1 MAMRKWRV
9 AVVVGLISTLLP
21 LVHSPQSNAALEAN
35 EVLQLIVVR
44 SCKDGG
50 ACKPGDKGPLG
61 GVVFYAAPTPQ
72 WWGQYLATV
81 SSKRSVVRLPEW
93 TAWLSPVSSPV
104 IFGRDAKAQ
113 RIEAKQIGAGA
124 VNTALIFQFL
134 GKSGATQHLDPPL
147 AEIKYQSFVPSKDE
161 LDALY
166 NYIVTTES
174 PLDAA
179 FQTGVVGDPYW
190 TSTEA
195 SDSFAWY
202 QLFNDGTQFTDAN
215 GIVNGLTGNKSLTM
229 SSPHKG
235 SAFPSKIMRYV
246 LVGSWA
252 PYGAVLPPK
261 PSRPNVPAGG
271 RISTECLAG
280 RSCQVGD
287 IGPGG
292 GVVFYD
298 AGKTEPWGR
307 YLEASPASC
316 QKSGLTWR
324 IAMPGKRGTRQ
335 LPLLYTTWATA
346 ARQRVE
352 SKRLGMGKANTALVV
367 KQHKGLP
374 QASLDTTAA
383 GYADSLVCGGK
394 DDWFLPSKDELD
406 TLYNVLAV
414 TDNDL
419 TGNNSFGFTRG
430 FYWTS
435 SEYNN
440 ETAWTQLW
448 IDGQQ
453 FDREKW
459 LNGDPRKDGGFN
471 PFHVRPIRAFG

>member
-9 AVVVGLISTLLP
+9 AAVVGLMSTLLP
-21 LVHSPQSNAALEAN
+21 LVHGAQPAIAL
-35 EVLQLIVVR
+35 
-44 SCKDGG
+44 SCATGG
-50 ACKPGDKGPLG
+50 ACKLGDTGPLG
-61 GVVFYAAPTPQ
+61 GVVFYVASTPQ
-72 WWGQYLATV
+72 WWGQYMESYSALNAEM
-81 SSKRSVVRLPEW
+81 RNALPVGQ
-93 TAWLSPVSSPV
+93 AWLTERV
-104 IFGRDAKAQ
+104 IHQGDDAKA
-113 RIEAKQIGAGA
+113 RRVEAKRIGAGA
-124 VNTALIFQFL
+124 ENYVSIYGGTPYSPFPFGLSGWSATYQFF
-134 GKSGATQHLDPPL
+134 H
-147 AEIKYQSFVPSKDE
+147 PSKDE

-166 NYIVTTES
+166 NYIVTTDS
-174 PLDAA
+174 PLDTA
-179 FQTGVVGDPYW
+179 FRTGVVSDPYW

-195 SDSFAWY
+195 SDTFAWY

-215 GIVNGLTGNKSLTM
+215 GIVNGLAGNKALTK
-229 SSPHKG
+229 SSMHKG
-235 SAFPSKIMRYV
+235 SAFPSKTMRR
-246 LVGSWA
+246 LFIGAWA
-252 PYGAVLPPK
+252 PSGAVLPPK
-261 PSRPNVPAGG
+261 PPRPVIPPGG
-271 RISTECLAG
+271 RTSADCAAG

-298 AGKTEPWGR
+298 AGKTESWGR

-324 IAMPGKRGTRQ
+324 SALPGKRGTRQ
-335 LPLLYTTWATA
+335 LPLLYPTWATA

-367 KQHKGLP
+367 KQHKVLP

-383 GYADSLVCGGK
+383 GYAYSLVCGGK

-419 TGNNSFGFTRG
+419 TGNNSFEFTRG

-459 LNGDPRKDGGFN
+459 MSGDKRRDGGFN

>member
-1 MAMRKWRV
+1 MPPRGAQPPSPGYIDYMTTRTWRAALV
-9 AVVVGLISTLLP
+9 VMLLSAVLP
-21 LVHSPQSNAALEAN
+21 LVHGAQPARALSCQGGGPCELGDIGPFGGTVFVAAL
-35 EVLQLIVVR
+35 
-44 SCKDGG
+44 
-50 ACKPGDKGPLG
+50 
-61 GVVFYAAPTPQ
+61 TPQ
-72 WWGQYLATV
+72 WWGQYMEAIPNFRNQSEVGTTWFTPSAV
-81 SSKRSVVRLPEW
+81 FIEQ
-93 TAWLSPVSSPV
+93 
-104 IFGRDAKAQ
+104 DAKAR
-113 RIEAKQIGAGA
+113 RIEAKLIGAGA
-124 VNTALIFQFL
+124 DNTSRATGTSSKERISGNGAEFFRSLGYQVFL
-134 GKSGATQHLDPPL
+134 
-147 AEIKYQSFVPSKDE
+147 PSKDE

-166 NYIVTTES
+166 NFVATTKL
-174 PLDAA
+174 PLRTAY
-179 FQTGVVGDPYW
+179 GLGLKGDPYW
-190 TSTEA
+190 SSSEA
-195 SDSFAWY
+195 SDNFAWY
-202 QLFNDGTQFTDAN
+202 QLFQDGTQFTDAN
-215 GIVNGLTGNKSLTM
+215 GIVPFLSGNKKLWK
-229 SSPHKG
+229 SSIHKG
-235 SAFPSKIMRYV
+235 SAFPSKPFRYTY
-246 LVGSWA
+246 VGSWA
-252 PYGAVLPPK
+252 PKGAVLPPK
-261 PSRPNVPAGG
+261 PPRPVIPAGG
-271 RISTECLAG
+271 RTSADCAAG

-307 YLEASPASC
+307 YLEASPAAC

-324 IAMPGKRGTRQ
+324 IALPGKRGTKQ
-335 LPLLYTTWATA
+335 LPMLFPTWATA

-352 SKRLGMGKANTALVV
+352 AKRLGMGQVNTALVI

-374 QASLDTTAA
+374 QSSLDATAA
-383 GYADSLVCGGK
+383 GYANSLVCGGK

-448 IDGQQ
+448 VDGQQ

>member
-9 AVVVGLISTLLP
+9 AAVVGLMSTLLP
-21 LVHSPQSNAALEAN
+21 LVHGAQPAIAL
-35 EVLQLIVVR
+35 
-44 SCKDGG
+44 SCRDGG
-50 ACKPGDKGPLG
+50 TCKLGDKGPNG
-61 GVVFYAAPTPQ
+61 GVVFYTASTPQ
-72 WWGQYLATV
+72 WWGQYMESQSSLNLLWREFSPAGEGWMV
-81 SSKRSVVRLPEW
+81 SSVVYRGDD
-93 TAWLSPVSSPV
+93 S
-104 IFGRDAKAQ
+104 KAR
-113 RIEAKQIGAGA
+113 RIEAKRVGAGA
-124 VNTALIFQFL
+124 ENFVSIFGFSSREA
-134 GKSGATQHLDPPL
+134 GLDVPGIPS
-147 AEIKYQSFVPSKDE
+147 YQMFYPSKDE

-166 NYIVTTES
+166 NYIVTTDS
-174 PLDAA
+174 PLDTA
-179 FQTGVVGDPYW
+179 FRTGVIGDPYW

-195 SDSFAWY
+195 SDTFAWY

-215 GIVNGLTGNKSLTM
+215 GIVNGLAENKTLTK
-229 SSPHKG
+229 SSVHKG
-235 SAFPSKIMRYV
+235 SAFPSKTMRR
-246 LVGSWA
+246 LFVGAWA
-252 PYGAVLPPK
+252 PKGAVLPPK
-261 PSRPNVPAGG
+261 PPRPVIPAGG
-271 RISTECLAG
+271 RTSSECAAG

-298 AGKTEPWGR
+298 AGKTESWGR

-324 IAMPGKRGTRQ
+324 SALPGKRGTRQ
-335 LPLLYTTWATA
+335 LPLLYPTWATA

-367 KQHKGLP
+367 KQHKVLP

-419 TGNNSFGFTRG
+419 TGNNSFEFTRG

-459 LNGDPRKDGGFN
+459 MSGDKRRDGGFN

>member
-1 MAMRKWRV
+1 MEAFS
-9 AVVVGLISTLLP
+9 ATLKKRGGFAWPKSAP
-21 LVHSPQSNAALEAN
+21 LFT
-35 EVLQLIVVR
+35 
-44 SCKDGG
+44 
-50 ACKPGDKGPLG
+50 GP
-61 GVVFYAAPTPQ
+61 
-72 WWGQYLATV
+72 
-81 SSKRSVVRLPEW
+81 
-93 TAWLSPVSSPV
+93 
-104 IFGRDAKAQ
+104 DAKAQ
-113 RIEAKQIGAGA
+113 RIEAKALGAGRL
-124 VNTALIFQFL
+124 NTDLLERPCLDCIF
-134 GKSGATQHLDPPL
+134 
-147 AEIKYQSFVPSKDE
+147 IPSKDE
-161 LDALY
+161 LDALF
-166 NYIVTTES
+166 NFVVTS
-174 PLDAA
+174 RSALNSA
-179 FQTGVVGDPYW
+179 FVTGMNGEPWW

-195 SDSFAWY
+195 SDTFAWY

-215 GIVNGLTGNKSLTM
+215 GIITGLAGNKTLTT
-229 SSPHKG
+229 SNVHKG
-235 SAFPSKIMRYV
+235 SSFTAKPMRLAYVNAF
-246 LVGSWA
+246 A
-252 PYGAVLPPK
+252 PKGVVLPPN
-261 PSRPNVPAGG
+261 PPRPVIPAGG
-271 RISTECLAG
+271 RMSADCAAG

-298 AGKTEPWGR
+298 AGKTESWGR

-324 IAMPGKRGTRQ
+324 IALAGKRGTKQ
-335 LPLLYTTWATA
+335 LPMLYPTWATA
-346 ARQRVE
+346 ARQRIE
-352 SKRLGMGKANTALVV
+352 AKRLGMGKANTALVI
-367 KQHKGLP
+367 KQHKALP
-374 QASLDTTAA
+374 QTSLDATAA
-383 GYADSLVCGGK
+383 GYANSLVCGGK

-406 TLYNVLAV
+406 TLYNVLAL

-448 IDGQQ
+448 VDGQQ

>member
-1 MAMRKWRV
+1 MEAFS
-9 AVVVGLISTLLP
+9 ATLKKRGGFAWPKSAP
-21 LVHSPQSNAALEAN
+21 LFT
-35 EVLQLIVVR
+35 
-44 SCKDGG
+44 
-50 ACKPGDKGPLG
+50 GP
-61 GVVFYAAPTPQ
+61 
-72 WWGQYLATV
+72 
-81 SSKRSVVRLPEW
+81 
-93 TAWLSPVSSPV
+93 
-104 IFGRDAKAQ
+104 DAKAQ
-113 RIEAKQIGAGA
+113 RIEAKALGAGRL
-124 VNTALIFQFL
+124 NTDLLERPCVDCIF
-134 GKSGATQHLDPPL
+134 
-147 AEIKYQSFVPSKDE
+147 IPSKDE
-161 LDALY
+161 LDALF
-166 NYIVTTES
+166 NFVVTS
-174 PLDAA
+174 RSALNSA
-179 FQTGVVGDPYW
+179 FITGMNGEPWW

-195 SDSFAWY
+195 SDTFAWY

-215 GIVNGLTGNKSLTM
+215 GIITGLAGNKTLMTSNV
-229 SSPHKG
+229 HKG
-235 SAFPSKIMRYV
+235 SSFTAKPMRLAYVNAFAPRGV
-246 LVGSWA
+246 L
-252 PYGAVLPPK
+252 LPARTP
-261 PSRPNVPAGG
+261 RPVIPPGG
-271 RISTECLAG
+271 RTSADCAAG

-298 AGKTEPWGR
+298 AGKTESWGR

-324 IAMPGKRGTRQ
+324 IALAGKRGTKQ
-335 LPLLYTTWATA
+335 LPMLYPTWATA
-346 ARQRVE
+346 ARQRIE
-352 SKRLGMGKANTALVV
+352 AKRLGMGKANTALVI
-367 KQHKGLP
+367 KQHKALP
-374 QASLDTTAA
+374 QTSLDATAA
-383 GYADSLVCGGK
+383 GYANSLVCGGK

-406 TLYNVLAV
+406 TLYNVLAL

-448 IDGQQ
+448 VDGQQ

>member
-1 MAMRKWRV
+1 V
-9 AVVVGLISTLLP
+9 YQGT
-21 LVHSPQSNAALEAN
+21 
-35 EVLQLIVVR
+35 
-44 SCKDGG
+44 
-50 ACKPGDKGPLG
+50 
-61 GVVFYAAPTPQ
+61 
-72 WWGQYLATV
+72 
-81 SSKRSVVRLPEW
+81 
-93 TAWLSPVSSPV
+93 
-104 IFGRDAKAQ
+104 DAKAR
-113 RIEAKQIGAGA
+113 RIEAKRIGAGA
-124 VNTALIFQFL
+124 ENFASIRGFSPREVGLNHAPIP
-134 GKSGATQHLDPPL
+134 S
-147 AEIKYQSFVPSKDE
+147 YQLFYPSKDE

-166 NYIVTTES
+166 NYIVTSDS
-174 PLDAA
+174 PLDTA
-179 FQTGVVGDPYW
+179 FRSGVIGDPYW

-195 SDSFAWY
+195 SDTFAWY

-215 GIVNGLTGNKSLTM
+215 GIVNGLTGNKTLTK
-229 SSPHKG
+229 SSMHKG
-235 SAFPSKIMRYV
+235 SAFPSKTMRYA
-246 LVGSWA
+246 LIGAWA
-252 PYGAVLPPK
+252 PKGVVLPQK
-261 PSRPNVPAGG
+261 PPRPVVPAGG
-271 RISTECLAG
+271 RTSADCAAG

-298 AGKTEPWGR
+298 AGKTESWGR

-324 IAMPGKRGTRQ
+324 IALPGKRGTKQ
-335 LPLLYTTWATA
+335 LPMLYPTWATA

-352 SKRLGMGKANTALVV
+352 SKRLGMGQVNTALVI

-374 QASLDTTAA
+374 QSSLDATAA
-383 GYADSLVCGGK
+383 GYANSLVCGGK

-448 IDGQQ
+448 VDGQQ

-459 LNGDPRKDGGFN
+459 MSGDQRKDGGFN

>member
-1 MAMRKWRV
+1 MEAFS
-9 AVVVGLISTLLP
+9 ATLKKRGGFAWPKSAP
-21 LVHSPQSNAALEAN
+21 LFT
-35 EVLQLIVVR
+35 
-44 SCKDGG
+44 
-50 ACKPGDKGPLG
+50 GP
-61 GVVFYAAPTPQ
+61 
-72 WWGQYLATV
+72 
-81 SSKRSVVRLPEW
+81 
-93 TAWLSPVSSPV
+93 
-104 IFGRDAKAQ
+104 DAKAQ
-113 RIEAKQIGAGA
+113 RIEAKALGAGRL
-124 VNTALIFQFL
+124 NTDLLERPCIDCIF
-134 GKSGATQHLDPPL
+134 
-147 AEIKYQSFVPSKDE
+147 IPSKDE
-161 LDALY
+161 LDALF
-166 NYIVTTES
+166 NFVVTS
-174 PLDAA
+174 RSALNSA
-179 FQTGVVGDPYW
+179 FVSGMNGEPWW

-195 SDSFAWY
+195 SDTFAWY

-215 GIVNGLTGNKSLTM
+215 GIITGLAGNKTLTT
-229 SSPHKG
+229 SNVHKG
-235 SAFPSKIMRYV
+235 SSFTAKPMRLAYVNAF
-246 LVGSWA
+246 A
-252 PYGAVLPPK
+252 PKGVVLPPK
-261 PSRPNVPAGG
+261 PPRPVIPAGG
-271 RISTECLAG
+271 RMSADCAAG

-298 AGKTEPWGR
+298 AGKTESWGR

-324 IAMPGKRGTRQ
+324 IALPGKRGTKQ
-335 LPLLYTTWATA
+335 LPMLYPTWATA
-346 ARQRVE
+346 ARQRIE
-352 SKRLGMGKANTALVV
+352 AKRLGMGKANTALVI

-374 QASLDTTAA
+374 QTSLDTTAA
-383 GYADSLVCGGK
+383 GYANSLVCGGK

-406 TLYNVLAV
+406 TLYNVLAL

-448 IDGQQ
+448 VDGQQ

>member
-1 MAMRKWRV
+1 MEAFSATLKKRG
-9 AVVVGLISTLLP
+9 GLAWPKS
-21 LVHSPQSNAALEAN
+21 AALFT
-35 EVLQLIVVR
+35 
-44 SCKDGG
+44 
-50 ACKPGDKGPLG
+50 GP
-61 GVVFYAAPTPQ
+61 
-72 WWGQYLATV
+72 
-81 SSKRSVVRLPEW
+81 
-93 TAWLSPVSSPV
+93 
-104 IFGRDAKAQ
+104 DAKAQ
-113 RIEAKQIGAGA
+113 RIEAKALGAGRL
-124 VNTALIFQFL
+124 NTDLLERPCLDCIF
-134 GKSGATQHLDPPL
+134 
-147 AEIKYQSFVPSKDE
+147 IPSKDE
-161 LDALY
+161 LDALF
-166 NYIVTTES
+166 NFVVTS
-174 PLDAA
+174 RSALNSA
-179 FQTGVVGDPYW
+179 FITGMNGEPWW

-195 SDSFAWY
+195 SDTFAWY

-215 GIVNGLTGNKSLTM
+215 GIITGLAGNKTLTT
-229 SSPHKG
+229 SNVHKG
-235 SAFPSKIMRYV
+235 STFTAKPMRLAYVNAF
-246 LVGSWA
+246 A
-252 PYGAVLPPK
+252 PNGVVLPPK
-261 PSRPNVPAGG
+261 PPRPVVPAGG
-271 RISTECLAG
+271 RMSADCAAG

-298 AGKTEPWGR
+298 AGKTESWGR

-324 IAMPGKRGTRQ
+324 IALPGKRGTKQ
-335 LPLLYTTWATA
+335 LPMLYPTWATA
-346 ARQRVE
+346 ARQRIE
-352 SKRLGMGKANTALVV
+352 AKRLGMGKANTALVI

-374 QASLDTTAA
+374 QTSLDSTAA
-383 GYADSLVCGGK
+383 GYANSLVCGGK

-406 TLYNVLAV
+406 TLYNVLAL

-435 SEYNN
+435 SDYNN

-448 IDGQQ
+448 VDGQQ

>member
-1 MAMRKWRV
+1 MAVLAIALPV
-9 AVVVGLISTLLP
+9 ATISSTVSAAKPEGVGGSTTCR
-21 LVHSPQSNAALEAN
+21 N
-35 EVLQLIVVR
+35 
-44 SCKDGG
+44 
-50 ACKPGDKGPLG
+50 G
-61 GVVFYAAPTPQ
+61 GVCELGDVGPRGGIVFYTAETPQ
-72 WWGQYLATV
+72 WWGQYMEAFSATLKKRGGLAWPKSAALFTG
-81 SSKRSVVRLPEW
+81 P
-93 TAWLSPVSSPV
+93 
-104 IFGRDAKAQ
+104 DAKAQ
-113 RIEAKQIGAGA
+113 RIEAKALGAGRL
-124 VNTALIFQFL
+124 NTDLLERPCLDCIF
-134 GKSGATQHLDPPL
+134 
-147 AEIKYQSFVPSKDE
+147 IPSKDE
-161 LDALY
+161 LDALF
-166 NYIVTTES
+166 NFVVTS
-174 PLDAA
+174 RSALNSA
-179 FQTGVVGDPYW
+179 FITGMNGEPWW

-195 SDSFAWY
+195 SDTFAWY

-215 GIVNGLTGNKSLTM
+215 GIITGLAGNKTLTT
-229 SSPHKG
+229 SNVHKG
-235 SAFPSKIMRYV
+235 STFTAKPMRLAYVNAF
-246 LVGSWA
+246 A
-252 PYGAVLPPK
+252 PNGVVLPPK
-261 PSRPNVPAGG
+261 PPRPVVPAGG
-271 RISTECLAG
+271 RMSADCAAG

-298 AGKTEPWGR
+298 AGKTESWGR

-324 IAMPGKRGTRQ
+324 IALPGKRGTKQ
-335 LPLLYTTWATA
+335 LPMLYPTWATA
-346 ARQRVE
+346 ARQRIE
-352 SKRLGMGKANTALVV
+352 AKRLGMGKANTALVI

-374 QASLDTTAA
+374 QTSLDATAA
-383 GYADSLVCGGK
+383 GYANSLVCGGK

-406 TLYNVLAV
+406 TLYNVLAL

-448 IDGQQ
+448 VDGQQ

>member
-1 MAMRKWRV
+1 MLLS
-9 AVVVGLISTLLP
+9 AVLP
-21 LVHSPQSNAALEAN
+21 LVQGARPAVAL
-35 EVLQLIVVR
+35 
-44 SCKDGG
+44 SCATGG
-50 ACKPGDKGPLG
+50 ACKLGDTGPLG
-61 GVVFYAAPTPQ
+61 GVVFYAASTPQ
-72 WWGQYLATV
+72 WWGQYMEAFSGYNRALRQAF
-81 SSKRSVVRLPEW
+81 PEGE
-93 TAWLSPVSSPV
+93 AWLTFTVV
-104 IFGRDAKAQ
+104 YQGTDAKAR
-113 RIEAKQIGAGA
+113 RIEAKRIGAGA
-124 VNTALIFQFL
+124 ENFFSIRGFAPSDIGLVPGVT
-134 GKSGATQHLDPPL
+134 T
-147 AEIKYQSFVPSKDE
+147 YQVFYPSKDE

-166 NYIVTTES
+166 NYIVTSDT
-174 PLDAA
+174 PLDTA
-179 FQTGVVGDPYW
+179 FRSGVIGDPYW

-195 SDSFAWY
+195 SGTFAWY
-202 QLFNDGTQFTDAN
+202 QLFNDGTQFTDDN
-215 GIVNGLTGNKSLTM
+215 GIVSGLTGNKTLTK
-229 SSPHKG
+229 SSMHKG
-235 SAFPSKIMRYV
+235 SAFPSKTMRHV
-246 LVGSWA
+246 LIGAWA
-252 PYGAVLPPK
+252 PKGAVLPPK
-261 PSRPNVPAGG
+261 PPRPVIPAGG
-271 RISTECLAG
+271 RVSTDCAAG

-298 AGKTEPWGR
+298 SGKTEPWGR
-307 YLEASPASC
+307 YLEAAPAAC

-324 IAMPGKRGTRQ
+324 IALPGKKGTQQ
-335 LPLLYTTWATA
+335 LPMLYPTWKTA

-352 SKRLGMGKANTALVV
+352 SKRLGMGQANTTLVIT
-367 KQHKGLP
+367 QHKGLP
-374 QASLDTTAA
+374 QASIESTAA
-383 GYADSLVCGGK
+383 GYANSLVCGGK

-448 IDGQQ
+448 VDGQQ

-459 LNGDPRKDGGFN
+459 LSGDKRKDGGFN

>member
-1 MAMRKWRV
+1 VATRRANSVLAV
-9 AVVVGLISTLLP
+9 AVLAIALPVATISSTVSAAKPEGVGGSTTCR
-21 LVHSPQSNAALEAN
+21 N
-35 EVLQLIVVR
+35 
-44 SCKDGG
+44 
-50 ACKPGDKGPLG
+50 G
-61 GVVFYAAPTPQ
+61 GVCVLGDVGPRGGIVFYTAETPQ
-72 WWGQYLATV
+72 WWGQYMEAFSATLKKRGGLAWPKSAALFTG
-81 SSKRSVVRLPEW
+81 P
-93 TAWLSPVSSPV
+93 
-104 IFGRDAKAQ
+104 DAKAQ
-113 RIEAKQIGAGA
+113 RIEAKALGAGRL
-124 VNTALIFQFL
+124 NTDLLERPCLDCIF
-134 GKSGATQHLDPPL
+134 
-147 AEIKYQSFVPSKDE
+147 IPSKDE
-161 LDALY
+161 LDALF
-166 NYIVTTES
+166 NFVVTS
-174 PLDAA
+174 RSALNSA
-179 FQTGVVGDPYW
+179 FITGMNGEPWW

-195 SDSFAWY
+195 SDTFAWY

-215 GIVNGLTGNKSLTM
+215 GIITGLAGNKTLTT
-229 SSPHKG
+229 SNVHKG
-235 SAFPSKIMRYV
+235 SSFTAKPMRLAYVNAF
-246 LVGSWA
+246 A
-252 PYGAVLPPK
+252 PKGVVLPPN
-261 PSRPNVPAGG
+261 PPRPVIPAGG
-271 RISTECLAG
+271 RMSADCAAG

-298 AGKTEPWGR
+298 AGKTESWGR

-324 IAMPGKRGTRQ
+324 IALAGKRGTKQ
-335 LPLLYTTWATA
+335 LPMLYPTWATA
-346 ARQRVE
+346 ARQRIE
-352 SKRLGMGKANTALVV
+352 AKRLGMGKANTALVI
-367 KQHKGLP
+367 KQHKALP
-374 QASLDTTAA
+374 QTSLDATAA
-383 GYADSLVCGGK
+383 GYANSLVCGGK

-406 TLYNVLAV
+406 TLYNVLAL

-448 IDGQQ
+448 VDGQQ

>member
-1 MAMRKWRV
+1 MEAFS
-9 AVVVGLISTLLP
+9 ATLKKRGGFAWPKSAP
-21 LVHSPQSNAALEAN
+21 LFT
-35 EVLQLIVVR
+35 
-44 SCKDGG
+44 
-50 ACKPGDKGPLG
+50 GP
-61 GVVFYAAPTPQ
+61 
-72 WWGQYLATV
+72 
-81 SSKRSVVRLPEW
+81 
-93 TAWLSPVSSPV
+93 
-104 IFGRDAKAQ
+104 DAKAQ
-113 RIEAKQIGAGA
+113 RIEAKALGAGRL
-124 VNTALIFQFL
+124 NTDLLERPCVDCIF
-134 GKSGATQHLDPPL
+134 
-147 AEIKYQSFVPSKDE
+147 YPSKDE
-161 LDALY
+161 LDALF
-166 NYIVTTES
+166 NFVVTS
-174 PLDAA
+174 RSALNSA
-179 FQTGVVGDPYW
+179 FITGMNGEPWW

-195 SDSFAWY
+195 SDTFAWY

-215 GIVNGLTGNKSLTM
+215 GIITGLAGNKTLMTSNV
-229 SSPHKG
+229 HKG
-235 SAFPSKIMRYV
+235 SSFTAKPMRLAYVNAF
-246 LVGSWA
+246 A
-252 PYGAVLPPK
+252 PKGVVLPPK
-261 PSRPNVPAGG
+261 PPRPVIPAGG
-271 RISTECLAG
+271 RMSADCAAG

-298 AGKTEPWGR
+298 AGKTESWGR

-324 IAMPGKRGTRQ
+324 IALPGKRGTKQ
-335 LPLLYTTWATA
+335 LPMLYPTWATA

-352 SKRLGMGKANTALVV
+352 SKRLGMGQVNTALVI

-374 QASLDTTAA
+374 QSSLDATAA
-383 GYADSLVCGGK
+383 GYANSLVCGGK

-448 IDGQQ
+448 VDGQQ

-459 LNGDPRKDGGFN
+459 MSGDKRKDGGFN

>member
-1 MAMRKWRV
+1 MEAFS
-9 AVVVGLISTLLP
+9 ATLKKRGGFAWPKSAP
-21 LVHSPQSNAALEAN
+21 LFT
-35 EVLQLIVVR
+35 
-44 SCKDGG
+44 
-50 ACKPGDKGPLG
+50 GP
-61 GVVFYAAPTPQ
+61 
-72 WWGQYLATV
+72 
-81 SSKRSVVRLPEW
+81 
-93 TAWLSPVSSPV
+93 
-104 IFGRDAKAQ
+104 DAKAQ
-113 RIEAKQIGAGA
+113 RIEAKALGAGRL
-124 VNTALIFQFL
+124 NTDLLERPCVDCIF
-134 GKSGATQHLDPPL
+134 
-147 AEIKYQSFVPSKDE
+147 IPSKDE
-161 LDALY
+161 LDALF
-166 NYIVTTES
+166 NFVVTS
-174 PLDAA
+174 RSALNSA
-179 FQTGVVGDPYW
+179 FVTGMNGEPWW

-195 SDSFAWY
+195 SDTFAWY

-215 GIVNGLTGNKSLTM
+215 GIITGLAGNKTLTT
-229 SSPHKG
+229 SNVHKG
-235 SAFPSKIMRYV
+235 SSFTAKPMRLAYVNAFAPRGV
-246 LVGSWA
+246 L
-252 PYGAVLPPK
+252 LPARTP
-261 PSRPNVPAGG
+261 RPVIPPGG
-271 RISTECLAG
+271 RTSADCAAG

-298 AGKTEPWGR
+298 AGKTESWGR

-324 IAMPGKRGTRQ
+324 IALPGKRGTKQ
-335 LPLLYTTWATA
+335 LPMLYPTWATA
-346 ARQRVE
+346 ARQRIE
-352 SKRLGMGKANTALVV
+352 AKRLGMGKANTALVI

-374 QASLDTTAA
+374 QTSLDATAA
-383 GYADSLVCGGK
+383 GYANSLVCGGK

-406 TLYNVLAV
+406 TLYNVLAL

-448 IDGQQ
+448 VDGQQ

>member
-1 MAMRKWRV
+1 MEAFSATLKKRG
-9 AVVVGLISTLLP
+9 GLAWPKS
-21 LVHSPQSNAALEAN
+21 AALFT
-35 EVLQLIVVR
+35 
-44 SCKDGG
+44 
-50 ACKPGDKGPLG
+50 GP
-61 GVVFYAAPTPQ
+61 
-72 WWGQYLATV
+72 
-81 SSKRSVVRLPEW
+81 
-93 TAWLSPVSSPV
+93 
-104 IFGRDAKAQ
+104 DAKAQ
-113 RIEAKQIGAGA
+113 RIEAKALGAGRL
-124 VNTALIFQFL
+124 NTDLLERPCLDCIF
-134 GKSGATQHLDPPL
+134 
-147 AEIKYQSFVPSKDE
+147 IPSKDE
-161 LDALY
+161 LDALF
-166 NYIVTTES
+166 NFVVTS
-174 PLDAA
+174 RSALNSA
-179 FQTGVVGDPYW
+179 FITGMNGEPWW

-195 SDSFAWY
+195 SDTFAWY

-215 GIVNGLTGNKSLTM
+215 GIITGLAGNKTLTT
-229 SSPHKG
+229 SNVHKG
-235 SAFPSKIMRYV
+235 STFTAKPMRLAYVNAF
-246 LVGSWA
+246 A
-252 PYGAVLPPK
+252 PNGVVLPPK
-261 PSRPNVPAGG
+261 PPRPVVPAGG
-271 RISTECLAG
+271 RMSADCAAG

-298 AGKTEPWGR
+298 AGKTESWGR

-324 IAMPGKRGTRQ
+324 IALPGKRGTKQ
-335 LPLLYTTWATA
+335 LPMLYPTWATA
-346 ARQRVE
+346 ARQRIE
-352 SKRLGMGKANTALVV
+352 AKRLGMGKANTALVI

-374 QASLDTTAA
+374 QTSLDTTAA
-383 GYADSLVCGGK
+383 GYANSLVCGGK

-406 TLYNVLAV
+406 TLYNVLAL

-448 IDGQQ
+448 VDGQQ

>member
-21 LVHSPQSNAALEAN
+21 LVHGAQPAIAL
-35 EVLQLIVVR
+35 
-44 SCKDGG
+44 SCRDGG
-50 ACKPGDKGPLG
+50 MCKLGDQGPFG
-61 GVVFYAAPTPQ
+61 GVVFYAASTPQ
-72 WWGQYLATV
+72 WWGQYMESQSSLNRVWREFSPAGEGWMV
-81 SSKRSVVRLPEW
+81 SSVVYRGDD
-93 TAWLSPVSSPV
+93 S
-104 IFGRDAKAQ
+104 KAR
-113 RIEAKQIGAGA
+113 RIEAKRVGAGA
-124 VNTALIFQFL
+124 ENFVSIF
-134 GKSGATQHLDPPL
+134 GYSPREAGLDVPGIPS
-147 AEIKYQSFVPSKDE
+147 YQMFYPSKDE

-166 NYIVTTES
+166 NYIVTTDS
-174 PLDAA
+174 PLDTA
-179 FQTGVVGDPYW
+179 FRTGVIGDPYW

-195 SDSFAWY
+195 SDTFAWY

-215 GIVNGLTGNKSLTM
+215 GIVNGLAANKTLTK
-229 SSPHKG
+229 SSMHKG
-235 SAFPSKIMRYV
+235 SAFPSKTMRR
-246 LVGSWA
+246 LFVGAWA
-252 PYGAVLPPK
+252 PTGTVLPPK

-298 AGKTEPWGR
+298 AGKTESWGR

-335 LPLLYTTWATA
+335 LPLLYPTWATA

>member
-1 MAMRKWRV
+1 MEAFSATLKKRG
-9 AVVVGLISTLLP
+9 GLAWPKS
-21 LVHSPQSNAALEAN
+21 AALFT
-35 EVLQLIVVR
+35 
-44 SCKDGG
+44 
-50 ACKPGDKGPLG
+50 GP
-61 GVVFYAAPTPQ
+61 
-72 WWGQYLATV
+72 
-81 SSKRSVVRLPEW
+81 
-93 TAWLSPVSSPV
+93 
-104 IFGRDAKAQ
+104 DAKAQ
-113 RIEAKQIGAGA
+113 RIEAKALGAGRL
-124 VNTALIFQFL
+124 NTDLLERPCLDCIF
-134 GKSGATQHLDPPL
+134 
-147 AEIKYQSFVPSKDE
+147 IPSKDE
-161 LDALY
+161 LDALF
-166 NYIVTTES
+166 NFVVTS
-174 PLDAA
+174 RSALNSA
-179 FQTGVVGDPYW
+179 FVTGMIGEPWW

-195 SDSFAWY
+195 SDTFAWY

-215 GIVNGLTGNKSLTM
+215 GIITGLAGNKTLMTSNV
-229 SSPHKG
+229 HKG
-235 SAFPSKIMRYV
+235 SSFTAKPMRLAYVNAFAPRGV
-246 LVGSWA
+246 L
-252 PYGAVLPPK
+252 LPARTP
-261 PSRPNVPAGG
+261 RPVIPPGG
-271 RISTECLAG
+271 RTSADCAAG

-298 AGKTEPWGR
+298 AGKTESWGR

-324 IAMPGKRGTRQ
+324 IALPGKRGTKQ
-335 LPLLYTTWATA
+335 LPMLYPTWATA
-346 ARQRVE
+346 ARQRIE
-352 SKRLGMGKANTALVV
+352 AKRLGMGKANTALVI

-374 QASLDTTAA
+374 QTSLDTTAA
-383 GYADSLVCGGK
+383 GYANSLVCGGK

-406 TLYNVLAV
+406 TLYNVLAL

-448 IDGQQ
+448 VDGQQ

>member
-1 MAMRKWRV
+1 MATRRANSV
-9 AVVVGLISTLLP
+9 LAVVVLAIALPVATIAST
-21 LVHSPQSNAALEAN
+21 VSAAKPEG
-35 EVLQLIVVR
+35 V
-44 SCKDGG
+44 GG
-50 ACKPGDKGPLG
+50 STTCRNG
-61 GVVFYAAPTPQ
+61 GVCELGDVGPRGGIVFYTAETPQ
-72 WWGQYLATV
+72 WWGQYMEAFSATLK
-81 SSKRSVVRLPEW
+81 KRGGF
-93 TAWLSPVSSPV
+93 AWPKSAPLFTGP
-104 IFGRDAKAQ
+104 DAKAQ
-113 RIEAKQIGAGA
+113 RIEAKALGAGRL
-124 VNTALIFQFL
+124 NTDLLERPCVDCIF
-134 GKSGATQHLDPPL
+134 
-147 AEIKYQSFVPSKDE
+147 IPSKDE
-161 LDALY
+161 LDALF
-166 NYIVTTES
+166 NFVVTS
-174 PLDAA
+174 RSALNSA
-179 FQTGVVGDPYW
+179 FITGMNGEPWW

-195 SDSFAWY
+195 SDTFAWY

-215 GIVNGLTGNKSLTM
+215 GIITGLAGNKTLTM
-229 SSPHKG
+229 SNVHKG
-235 SAFPSKIMRYV
+235 SSFTAKPMRLAYINAF
-246 LVGSWA
+246 A
-252 PYGAVLPPK
+252 PKGVVLPPK
-261 PSRPNVPAGG
+261 PPRPVVPAGG
-271 RISTECLAG
+271 RMSADCAAG

-298 AGKTEPWGR
+298 AGKTESWGR

-324 IAMPGKRGTRQ
+324 IALPGKRGTKQ
-335 LPLLYTTWATA
+335 LPMLYPTWATA
-346 ARQRVE
+346 ARQRIE
-352 SKRLGMGKANTALVV
+352 AKRLGMGKANTALVI

-374 QASLDTTAA
+374 QTSLDATAA
-383 GYADSLVCGGK
+383 GYANSLVCGGK

-406 TLYNVLAV
+406 TLYNVLAL

-448 IDGQQ
+448 VDGQQ

-459 LNGDPRKDGGFN
+459 MNGDPRKDGGFN

>member
-1 MAMRKWRV
+1 VQGARP
-9 AVVVGLISTLLP
+9 A
-21 LVHSPQSNAALEAN
+21 AAL
-35 EVLQLIVVR
+35 
-44 SCKDGG
+44 SCADGG
-50 ACKPGDKGPLG
+50 ACKLGDTGPLG
-61 GVVFYAAPTPQ
+61 GVVFYAASTPQ
-72 WWGQYLATV
+72 WWGQYMESPFINREKLPKITGG
-81 SSKRSVVRLPEW
+81 SSWMTLGPAVRGDD
-93 TAWLSPVSSPV
+93 V
-104 IFGRDAKAQ
+104 KAR
-113 RIEAKQIGAGA
+113 RIEAKYFGAGA
-124 VNTALIFQFL
+124 NNTSLIT
-134 GKSGATQHLDPPL
+134 GRDTRSYISGGGIEKLLDP
-147 AEIKYQSFVPSKDE
+147 IGYRIFIPSKDE

-166 NYIVTTES
+166 NYIVTTDT
-174 PLDAA
+174 PLDTA
-179 FQTGVVGDPYW
+179 FRTGVTGDPYW

-195 SDSFAWY
+195 SETFAWY

-215 GIVNGLTGNKSLTM
+215 GIVNGLAGNKTLTK
-229 SSPHKG
+229 SSMHKG

-246 LVGSWA
+246 RVGSWA
-252 PYGAVLPPK
+252 PKGVVLPSK
-261 PSRPNVPAGG
+261 PPRPVIPAGG
-271 RISTECLAG
+271 RTSADCAAG

-298 AGKTEPWGR
+298 AGKTESWGR

-324 IAMPGKRGTRQ
+324 SALPGKKGTKQ
-335 LPLLYTTWATA
+335 LPMLYPTWKTA

-367 KQHKGLP
+367 KQLKVLP

-448 IDGQQ
+448 VDGQQ

-459 LNGDPRKDGGFN
+459 MSGDQRKDGGFN

>member
-1 MAMRKWRV
+1 MKRHLRALLSV
-9 AVVVGLISTLLP
+9 ALLSAVLP
-21 LVHSPQSNAALEAN
+21 LLQSPQPVAAL
-35 EVLQLIVVR
+35 
-44 SCKDGG
+44 SCETGG
-50 ACKPGDKGPLG
+50 PCKLGDRGPLG
-61 GVVFYAAPTPQ
+61 GVVFYAASTPQ
-72 WWGQYLATV
+72 WWGQYMESFSSYTATMRQALPEGEV
-81 SSKRSVVRLPEW
+81 WLKSSVVYQG
-93 TAWLSPVSSPV
+93 A
-104 IFGRDAKAQ
+104 DAKAR

-124 VNTALIFQFL
+124 ENWVSIYGKRPFPHPLSVFPQFA
-134 GKSGATQHLDPPL
+134 SR
-147 AEIKYQSFVPSKDE
+147 YQFVTTYQLFSPSKDE
-161 LDALY
+161 LDAMY
-166 NYIVTTES
+166 NYIATTDS
-174 PLDAA
+174 PLDTA
-179 FQTGVVGDPYW
+179 FRLGVVGDPYW

-195 SDSFAWY
+195 SDTFAWY

-215 GIVNGLTGNKSLTM
+215 GIVNGLAGNKTLTK
-229 SSPHKG
+229 SSVHKG
-235 SAFPSKIMRYV
+235 SAFPSKTMRR
-246 LVGSWA
+246 LFVGAWA
-252 PYGAVLPPK
+252 PTGTVLPPK
-261 PSRPNVPAGG
+261 PPRPVVPAGG
-271 RISTECLAG
+271 RSSAECAAG
-280 RSCQVGD
+280 RTCQVGD
-287 IGPGG
+287 IGPAG

-298 AGKTEPWGR
+298 AGKTESWGR

-316 QKSGLTWR
+316 QASGTTWR
-324 IAMPGKRGTRQ
+324 IAPPGKRGTKK
-335 LPLLYTTWATA
+335 LPPLYPTWKTA

-352 SKRLGMGKANTALVV
+352 SKRLGMGQANTALIV
-367 KQHKGLP
+367 KQHKGLQ
-374 QASLDTTAA
+374 QASINTTAA
-383 GYADSLVCGGK
+383 GYADLLVCGGK

-419 TGNNSFGFTRG
+419 IGNNSFGFTRG

>member
-1 MAMRKWRV
+1 MEAFS
-9 AVVVGLISTLLP
+9 ATLKKRGGFAWPKSAP
-21 LVHSPQSNAALEAN
+21 LFT
-35 EVLQLIVVR
+35 
-44 SCKDGG
+44 
-50 ACKPGDKGPLG
+50 GP
-61 GVVFYAAPTPQ
+61 
-72 WWGQYLATV
+72 
-81 SSKRSVVRLPEW
+81 
-93 TAWLSPVSSPV
+93 
-104 IFGRDAKAQ
+104 DAKAQ
-113 RIEAKQIGAGA
+113 RIEAKALGAGRL
-124 VNTALIFQFL
+124 NTDLLERPCLDCIF
-134 GKSGATQHLDPPL
+134 
-147 AEIKYQSFVPSKDE
+147 IPSKDE
-161 LDALY
+161 LDALF
-166 NYIVTTES
+166 NFVVTS
-174 PLDAA
+174 RSALNSA
-179 FQTGVVGDPYW
+179 FITGMNGEPWW

-195 SDSFAWY
+195 SDTFAWY

-215 GIVNGLTGNKSLTM
+215 GIITGLAGNKTLTT
-229 SSPHKG
+229 SNVHKG
-235 SAFPSKIMRYV
+235 STFTAKPMRLAYVNAF
-246 LVGSWA
+246 A
-252 PYGAVLPPK
+252 PKGVVLPPK
-261 PSRPNVPAGG
+261 PPRPVVPAGG
-271 RISTECLAG
+271 RMSADCAAG

-298 AGKTEPWGR
+298 AGKTESWGR

-324 IAMPGKRGTRQ
+324 IALPGKRGTKQ
-335 LPLLYTTWATA
+335 LPMLYPTWATA
-346 ARQRVE
+346 ARQRIE
-352 SKRLGMGKANTALVV
+352 AKRLGMGKANTALVI

-374 QASLDTTAA
+374 QTSLDATAA
-383 GYADSLVCGGK
+383 GYANSLVCGGK

-406 TLYNVLAV
+406 TLYNVLAL

-448 IDGQQ
+448 VDGQQ

>member
-1 MAMRKWRV
+1 MEAFS
-9 AVVVGLISTLLP
+9 ATLKKKGGFAWPKSAP
-21 LVHSPQSNAALEAN
+21 LFT
-35 EVLQLIVVR
+35 
-44 SCKDGG
+44 
-50 ACKPGDKGPLG
+50 GP
-61 GVVFYAAPTPQ
+61 
-72 WWGQYLATV
+72 
-81 SSKRSVVRLPEW
+81 
-93 TAWLSPVSSPV
+93 
-104 IFGRDAKAQ
+104 DAKAQ
-113 RIEAKQIGAGA
+113 RIAAKALGAGRL
-124 VNTALIFQFL
+124 NTDLLERPCVDCIF
-134 GKSGATQHLDPPL
+134 
-147 AEIKYQSFVPSKDE
+147 IPSKDE
-161 LDALY
+161 LDALF
-166 NYIVTTES
+166 NFVVTS
-174 PLDAA
+174 RSALNSA
-179 FQTGVVGDPYW
+179 FITGINGEPWW

-195 SDSFAWY
+195 SDTFAWY

-215 GIVNGLTGNKSLTM
+215 GIITGLAGNKTLMTSNV
-229 SSPHKG
+229 HKG
-235 SAFPSKIMRYV
+235 SSFTAKPMRLAYINAF
-246 LVGSWA
+246 A
-252 PYGAVLPPK
+252 PKGVVLPPK
-261 PSRPNVPAGG
+261 PPRPVVPAGG
-271 RISTECLAG
+271 RTSADCAAG

-298 AGKTEPWGR
+298 AGKTESWGR

-324 IAMPGKRGTRQ
+324 IALPGKRGTKQ
-335 LPLLYTTWATA
+335 LPMLYPTWATA

-352 SKRLGMGKANTALVV
+352 SKRLGMGQVNTALVI

-374 QASLDTTAA
+374 QSSLDATAA
-383 GYADSLVCGGK
+383 GYANTLVCGGK

-419 TGNNSFGFTRG
+419 IGNNSFGFTRG

-448 IDGQQ
+448 VDGQQ

-459 LNGDPRKDGGFN
+459 MSGDQRKDGGFN

>member
-9 AVVVGLISTLLP
+9 AAVVGLMSTLLP
-21 LVHSPQSNAALEAN
+21 LVHGAQPAIAL
-35 EVLQLIVVR
+35 
-44 SCKDGG
+44 SCATGG
-50 ACKPGDKGPLG
+50 ACKLGDMGPKG
-61 GVVFYAAPTPQ
+61 GVVFYTASTPQ
-72 WWGQYLATV
+72 WWGQYMESFSDLNATM
-81 SSKRSVVRLPEW
+81 RNALPVGQ
-93 TAWLSPVSSPV
+93 AWLAPRV
-104 IFGRDAKAQ
+104 IYQGDDAKA
-113 RIEAKQIGAGA
+113 RRVEAKRIGAGA
-124 VNTALIFQFL
+124 ENYVSIYGQTPYSLLPFGL
-134 GKSGATQHLDPPL
+134 SGWSAT
-147 AEIKYQSFVPSKDE
+147 YQLFYPSKDE

-166 NYIVTTES
+166 NYIVTTDS
-174 PLDAA
+174 PLDTA
-179 FQTGVVGDPYW
+179 FRTGVVGDPYW

-195 SDSFAWY
+195 SDTFAWY

-215 GIVNGLTGNKSLTM
+215 GIVNGLAGNKTLTK
-229 SSPHKG
+229 SSMHKG
-235 SAFPSKIMRYV
+235 SAFPSKTMRH
-246 LVGSWA
+246 LFIGAWA
-252 PYGAVLPPK
+252 PSGAVLPPK
-261 PSRPNVPAGG
+261 PPRPVIPPGG
-271 RISTECLAG
+271 RTSADCAAG

-298 AGKTEPWGR
+298 AGKTESWGR

-324 IAMPGKRGTRQ
+324 SALPGKRGTRQ
-335 LPLLYTTWATA
+335 LPLLYPTWATA

-367 KQHKGLP
+367 KQHKVLP

-419 TGNNSFGFTRG
+419 TGNNSFEFTRG

-459 LNGDPRKDGGFN
+459 MSGDKRRDGGFN

>member
-1 MAMRKWRV
+1 MEAFS
-9 AVVVGLISTLLP
+9 ATLKKKGGFAWPKSAP
-21 LVHSPQSNAALEAN
+21 LF
-35 EVLQLIVVR
+35 I
-44 SCKDGG
+44 
-50 ACKPGDKGPLG
+50 GP
-61 GVVFYAAPTPQ
+61 
-72 WWGQYLATV
+72 
-81 SSKRSVVRLPEW
+81 
-93 TAWLSPVSSPV
+93 
-104 IFGRDAKAQ
+104 DAKAQ
-113 RIEAKQIGAGA
+113 RIEAKALGAGRL
-124 VNTALIFQFL
+124 NTDLLERPCVDCIF
-134 GKSGATQHLDPPL
+134 
-147 AEIKYQSFVPSKDE
+147 IPSKDE
-161 LDALY
+161 LDALF
-166 NYIVTTES
+166 NFVVTS
-174 PLDAA
+174 RSALNSA
-179 FQTGVVGDPYW
+179 FITGINGEPWW

-195 SDSFAWY
+195 SDTFAWY

-215 GIVNGLTGNKSLTM
+215 GIITGLAGNKTLMTSNV
-229 SSPHKG
+229 HKG
-235 SAFPSKIMRYV
+235 SSFTAKPMRLAYINAF
-246 LVGSWA
+246 A
-252 PYGAVLPPK
+252 PKGVVLPPK
-261 PSRPNVPAGG
+261 SPRPVIPADG
-271 RISTECLAG
+271 RTSADCAAG

-298 AGKTEPWGR
+298 AGKTESWGR

-324 IAMPGKRGTRQ
+324 IALPGKRGTKQ
-335 LPLLYTTWATA
+335 LPMLYPTWATA
-346 ARQRVE
+346 ARQRIE
-352 SKRLGMGKANTALVV
+352 AKRLGMGNANTALVI

-374 QASLDTTAA
+374 QSALEATAA
-383 GYADSLVCGGK
+383 GYADSLICGGK

-414 TDNDL
+414 TNNDL

-448 IDGQQ
+448 VDGQQ

-459 LNGDPRKDGGFN
+459 MSGDPRKDGGFN

>member
-1 MAMRKWRV
+1 MTTRTWRAALV
-9 AVVVGLISTLLP
+9 VMLVSAVLP
-21 LVHSPQSNAALEAN
+21 LVHGAQPARAL
-35 EVLQLIVVR
+35 
-44 SCKDGG
+44 SCQAGG
-50 ACKPGDKGPLG
+50 PCKLGDKGPLG
-61 GVVFYAAPTPQ
+61 GVVFFVASTPQ
-72 WWGQYLATV
+72 WWGQYMESFTFINAEMR
-81 SSKRSVVRLPEW
+81 KARPGGSV
-93 TAWLSPVSSPV
+93 WLTPGAVYQ
-104 IFGRDAKAQ
+104 GTDAKAR

-124 VNTALIFQFL
+124 ENFVSIYGLVPRGPFL
-134 GKSGATQHLDPPL
+134 GVTWIPT
-147 AEIKYQSFVPSKDE
+147 YQLFHPSKDE

-166 NYIVTTES
+166 NYIATTDS
-174 PLDAA
+174 PLDTA
-179 FQTGVVGDPYW
+179 FRTGVVGDPYW
-190 TSTEA
+190 SSTEA
-195 SDSFAWY
+195 SDTFAWY

-215 GIVNGLTGNKSLTM
+215 GIVNGLKGNKTLTK
-229 SSPHKG
+229 SSMHKG
-235 SAFPSKIMRYV
+235 SAFPSKTMRHIFI
-246 LVGSWA
+246 GAWA
-252 PYGAVLPPK
+252 PNGAVLPPK
-261 PSRPNVPAGG
+261 PPRPVIPAGG
-271 RISTECLAG
+271 RASVDCATW
-280 RSCQVGD
+280 RRCQVGD

-292 GVVFYD
+292 GLVFYD
-298 AGKTEPWGR
+298 AGSTQPWGR
-307 YLEASPASC
+307 YLEAAPASC

-324 IAMPGKRGTRQ
+324 IALPGKRGTKQ
-335 LPLLYTTWATA
+335 LPMLYPTWATA

-352 SKRLGMGKANTALVV
+352 SKRLGMGQVNTALVI

-374 QASLDTTAA
+374 QSSLDATAA
-383 GYADSLVCGGK
+383 GYANSLVCGGK

-448 IDGQQ
+448 VDGQQ

-459 LNGDPRKDGGFN
+459 MSGDQRKDGGFN

>member
-9 AVVVGLISTLLP
+9 AAVVGLMSTLLP
-21 LVHSPQSNAALEAN
+21 LVHGAQPAIAL
-35 EVLQLIVVR
+35 
-44 SCKDGG
+44 SCRDGG
-50 ACKPGDKGPLG
+50 MCKLGDKGPNG
-61 GVVFYAAPTPQ
+61 GVVFYTASTPQ
-72 WWGQYLATV
+72 WWGQYMESQSSLNLLWREFSPAGEGWMV
-81 SSKRSVVRLPEW
+81 SSVVYRGDD
-93 TAWLSPVSSPV
+93 S
-104 IFGRDAKAQ
+104 KAR
-113 RIEAKQIGAGA
+113 RIEAKRVGAGA
-124 VNTALIFQFL
+124 ENFVSIFGFSSREA
-134 GKSGATQHLDPPL
+134 GLDVPGIPS
-147 AEIKYQSFVPSKDE
+147 YQMFYPSKDE

-166 NYIVTTES
+166 NYIVTTDS
-174 PLDAA
+174 PLDTA
-179 FQTGVVGDPYW
+179 FRTGVIGDPYW

-195 SDSFAWY
+195 SDTFAWY

-215 GIVNGLTGNKSLTM
+215 GIVNGLAGNKTLTK
-229 SSPHKG
+229 SSVHKG
-235 SAFPSKIMRYV
+235 SAFPSKTMRR
-246 LVGSWA
+246 LFVGAWA
-252 PYGAVLPPK
+252 PTGTVLPPK
-261 PSRPNVPAGG
+261 PPRPVVPAGG
-271 RISTECLAG
+271 RSSAECAAG
-280 RSCQVGD
+280 RTCQVGD
-287 IGPGG
+287 IGPAG

-298 AGKTEPWGR
+298 AGKTESWGR

-316 QKSGLTWR
+316 QASGTTWR
-324 IAMPGKRGTRQ
+324 IAPPGKRGTKK
-335 LPLLYTTWATA
+335 LPPLYPTWKTA

-352 SKRLGMGKANTALVV
+352 SKRLGMGKANTALIV
-367 KQHKGLP
+367 KQHKGLQ
-374 QASLDTTAA
+374 QASINTTAA
-383 GYADSLVCGGK
+383 GYADLLVCGGK